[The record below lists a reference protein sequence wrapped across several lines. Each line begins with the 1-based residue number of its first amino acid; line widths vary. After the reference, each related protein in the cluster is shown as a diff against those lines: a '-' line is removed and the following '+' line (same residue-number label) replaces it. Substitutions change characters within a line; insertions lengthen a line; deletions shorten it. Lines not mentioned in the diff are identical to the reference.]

1 MAGCSVGHTAAMA
14 KTLRDELA
22 VPSGKVDLAS
32 YDSRAKTGFDGS
44 ENDAPARMKATGE
57 KLDDLQER
65 LFAGGRNETDN
76 RSVLLVLQG
85 MDTSGKGGIVEH
97 AVGLVNPQGVS
108 ITSFKKPTK
117 EELAHDFLWRIGKA
131 LPAPGMIGI
140 FDRSHYEDVL
150 IGRVHKLVGDKEI
163 ERRYGTINDFE
174 TAYVEGGGTMI
185 KCFLHITADDQKDRL
200 AARLDDPAK
209 YWKYNPGDLDERALW
224 DDYQQA
230 YAMVLE
236 RCSNE
241 HAPWFLVPSGRKWYR
256 NWAVAQLL
264 LEHLESLQLE
274 WPKASFDVG
283 AEKKRLSLM

>member
-1 MAGCSVGHTAAMA
+1 MA
-14 KTLRDELA
+14 KTLREALA
-22 VPSGKVDLAS
+22 VPSGKIDLAS

-57 KLDDLQER
+57 KLDELQER
-65 LFAGGRNETDN
+65 LFAGGRNKTDS

-117 EELAHDFLWRIGKA
+117 EELAHDFLWRIDKA

-150 IGRVHKLVGDKEI
+150 IGRVHKLAGEKEI
-163 ERRYGTINDFE
+163 ERRYGAINDFE
-174 TAYVEGGGTMI
+174 AAYVEGGGTI
-185 KCFLHITADDQKDRL
+185 VKCFLHIGANDQKQRL

-209 YWKYNPGDLDERALW
+209 YWKYQPGDLDERAFW
-224 DDYQQA
+224 DEYQAA
-230 YAMVLE
+230 YSIALK
-236 RCSNE
+236 RCSTDA
-241 HAPWFLVPSGRKWYR
+241 APWFLVPSGRKRYR

-264 LEHLESLQLE
+264 LEHLESLNLK
-274 WPKASFDVG
+274 WPAPTFDVE
-283 AEKKRLSLM
+283 AEKKRLASS